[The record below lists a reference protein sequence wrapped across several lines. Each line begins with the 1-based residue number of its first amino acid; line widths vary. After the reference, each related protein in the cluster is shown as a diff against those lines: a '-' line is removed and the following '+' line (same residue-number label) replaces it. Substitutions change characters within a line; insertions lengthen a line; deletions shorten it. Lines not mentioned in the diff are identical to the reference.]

1 MGDEQNGHGMSRLDR
16 IERAIES
23 LADDFRDEHKRL
35 LTAQIL
41 LVDRMN
47 ELTGRIDKLAET
59 VEDLAEAHKGS
70 EERLNALILT
80 VDDLIRRPPA

>member
-1 MGDEQNGHGMSRLDR
+1 MGDEQNGHGLSRLDR

-23 LADDFRDEHKRL
+23 LADEFRGEHKRL

-47 ELTGRIDKLAET
+47 ELMGRMDAFAETTQELAET
-59 VEDLAEAHKGS
+59 QRGS
-70 EERLNALILT
+70 EERLDALILT
-80 VDDLIRRPPA
+80 VDDLIRRLPA